1 MRDTSSKL
9 VTLLFFFFVNF
20 ALPIMTEYYIG
31 KDDILMI
38 TLGTI
43 ILLIAAALVLA
54 GVLGIVLDVFSA
66 LGLVLAIPFALAGKE
81 VILIAI
87 GVGMFIYLKKK
98 DIF

>member
-1 MRDTSSKL
+1 MRDASSKL
-9 VTLLFFFFVNF
+9 VTLLFFFVNF
-20 ALPIMTEYYIG
+20 ALPIMTEYYFR

>member
-1 MRDTSSKL
+1 
-9 VTLLFFFFVNF
+9 
-20 ALPIMTEYYIG
+20 MTEYYFR

>member
-1 MRDTSSKL
+1 
-9 VTLLFFFFVNF
+9 
-20 ALPIMTEYYIG
+20 
-31 KDDILMI
+31 MI

-43 ILLIAAALVLA
+43 ILLISAALVLA

>member
-1 MRDTSSKL
+1 
-9 VTLLFFFFVNF
+9 
-20 ALPIMTEYYIG
+20 
-31 KDDILMI
+31 MI

-87 GVGMFIYLKKK
+87 GVCMFIYLKKK

>member
-1 MRDTSSKL
+1 
-9 VTLLFFFFVNF
+9 
-20 ALPIMTEYYIG
+20 MTEYYFG

>member
-1 MRDTSSKL
+1 
-9 VTLLFFFFVNF
+9 
-20 ALPIMTEYYIG
+20 
-31 KDDILMI
+31 MI

>member
-1 MRDTSSKL
+1 MRDASSKL
-9 VTLLFFFFVNF
+9 VTLLFFFVNF
-20 ALPIMTEYYIG
+20 ALPIMTEYYFR

-54 GVLGIVLDVFSA
+54 GVMGIVLDVFSA

-81 VILIAI
+81 IILIAI
-87 GVGMFIYLKKK
+87 GVGMFIYLKRK

>member
-1 MRDTSSKL
+1 
-9 VTLLFFFFVNF
+9 
-20 ALPIMTEYYIG
+20 
-31 KDDILMI
+31 MI

-54 GVLGIVLDVFSA
+54 GVLGIVLDIFSA

-81 VILIAI
+81 IILIAI
-87 GVGMFIYLKKK
+87 GVGMFIYLKRK